1 VSKSKIVL
9 GLVLT
14 WLICVSP
21 AAFANPWA
29 TGAAHAAAQAC
40 NPGNAVFCG
49 SLGGGGGAGGGA
61 GAGGAGAGGAGA
73 GGAGTGGAGAGGAGG
88 AGAGGAG
95 GAGAGGAAGTT
106 SASSA
111 GGAGGG
117 SAGTTSAS
125 SSASGSNSGN
135 YSGGSGSGTSKLG
148 SFVFVAVAGLMIYV
162 IYMDDKCRRTPGCK
176 PDQTLPT
183 TNAVDGSGDKILT
196 AWNTGPNWP

>member
-49 SLGGGGGAGGGA
+49 SLGGGGGAG
-61 GAGGAGAGGAGA
+61 
-73 GGAGTGGAGAGGAGG
+73 AGG

-95 GAGAGGAAGTT
+95 GAGGAAATT
-106 SASSA
+106 GAS
-111 GGAGGG
+111 GAGGG
-117 SAGTTSAS
+117 SAGATSAS

-148 SFVFVAVAGLMIYV
+148 AFVFVAVAALMIYV

>member
-1 VSKSKIVL
+1 VSKSKMLL

-21 AAFANPWA
+21 AAFANPWVN
-29 TGAAHAAAQAC
+29 GAAHAAAQAC

-49 SLGGGGGAGGGA
+49 SLGGGGGAG
-61 GAGGAGAGGAGA
+61 
-73 GGAGTGGAGAGGAGG
+73 AGG

-95 GAGAGGAAGTT
+95 GAGGAAGTT
-106 SASSA
+106 SASSV

-148 SFVFVAVAGLMIYV
+148 AFVFVAVAGLMIYLM
-162 IYMDDKCRRTPGCK
+162 YMDDKCRRTPGCK

-183 TNAVDGSGDKILT
+183 TNAVDWSGDKILT

>member
-1 VSKSKIVL
+1 MSKSKIVL

-21 AAFANPWA
+21 AAFANPWGN
-29 TGAAHAAAQAC
+29 GAAHAAAQAC

-61 GAGGAGAGGAGA
+61 GAGGAGGAGA
-73 GGAGTGGAGAGGAGG
+73 GGAGAGGAGG

-95 GAGAGGAAGTT
+95 GAGGAAGTT

-125 SSASGSNSGN
+125 NSATGSNSGN
-135 YSGGSGSGTSKLG
+135 SSGGSGSGTSKLG
-148 SFVFVAVAGLMIYV
+148 SFVFVAFAGLMIYV
-162 IYMDDKCRRTPGCK
+162 MYMDDKCRRTPGCK

-183 TNAVDGSGDKILT
+183 TNAVDWSGDKILT

>member
-1 VSKSKIVL
+1 MSKSKMVL

-29 TGAAHAAAQAC
+29 NGAAHAAAQAC

-61 GAGGAGAGGAGA
+61 GAGGAG
-73 GGAGTGGAGAGGAGG
+73 GAGAGGAGG

-95 GAGAGGAAGTT
+95 GAGAGGVGGAG
-106 SASSA
+106 A
-111 GGAGGG
+111 AGGG

-125 SSASGSNSGN
+125 ASSAGGAGGSSAGTSQTGSGN
-135 YSGGSGSGTSKLG
+135 SSGGSGSGTSGLG
-148 SFVFVAVAGLMIYV
+148 TFVFVAFAGLMIYV
-162 IYMDDKCRRTPGCK
+162 MYMDDKCRRTPGCK
-176 PDQTLPT
+176 PDPNLPT
-183 TNAVDGSGDKILT
+183 TNAVDSFGDKILT
-196 AWNTGPNWP
+196 AWNTGPYLP

>member
-1 VSKSKIVL
+1 MPFRLVQRSHADRAPTSLSCLGSKQSTSPGARPPWNVARTVL
-9 GLVLT
+9 YR
-14 WLICVSP
+14 
-21 AAFANPWA
+21 
-29 TGAAHAAAQAC
+29 
-40 NPGNAVFCG
+40 AVFCG
-49 SLGGGGGAGGGA
+49 SLGGGGGA

-73 GGAGTGGAGAGGAGG
+73 GGAGGAGGA
-88 AGAGGAG
+88 AGTTSASS
-95 GAGAGGAAGTT
+95 AGGAAGTT

-148 SFVFVAVAGLMIYV
+148 AFVFVAVAGLMIYLM
-162 IYMDDKCRRTPGCK
+162 YMDDKCRRTPGCK

-183 TNAVDGSGDKILT
+183 TNAVDWSGDKILT